1 MTVVTATSTT
11 AVLITEGAEKERG
24 DGRHKGVGR
33 SRRGGPMTLVEM
45 PLVESP
51 FDCTGVVRGADGV
64 KRYQSLPSSLLEML
78 ESRVR
83 AHPDREALVEIGGE
97 RWSYRDLWDKAAR
110 VAGGLRDRGVS
121 PGDRVANVLP
131 AGKDWVAGF
140 FGSVMAGAI
149 VVAVNTRLAPDEVAY
164 VLEDSGAA
172 VSLRPGEPLPDG
184 DPFVVGSLG
193 HDDAAALFYTSGT
206 TGLPKGAIITQGN
219 FLSNIENVIR
229 ATPLDRD
236 LGPDFRALI
245 SVPLFHVTGCNSQLL
260 ATLALGGTA
269 IVLPALNVPH
279 LLELIGRERISW
291 LVSVPAIFGLA
302 IRHPDFP
309 ATDISSVRWVG
320 YGGAPIT
327 TELVQRIAASFPNAQ
342 LSNGYGCTETSSL
355 TSLLPDQ
362 FTAERTDSV
371 GLPVPAVDLAL
382 DVVDETSRTGE
393 LLVRGPNVIK
403 GYWNKPEDTARAFD
417 GQWFRTGDIMR
428 IDEKGFLYILDRIKD
443 MVNRGGENVYCVEV
457 ENALAKVPGVIE
469 SAVCGVLDSIMGEKV
484 GAVVVSEPGL
494 TPQAVV
500 EALKGRIA
508 DFKIPQYV
516 VLHDGPLPR
525 TPAGKIRKADL
536 KNSTDWGTPLR

>member
-1 MTVVTATSTT
+1 MTRVE
-11 AVLITEGAEKERG
+11 IGAA
-24 DGRHKGVGR
+24 
-33 SRRGGPMTLVEM
+33 P
-45 PLVESP
+45 SP
-51 FDCTGVVRGADGV
+51 FDCTGVVRGSDGL
-64 KRYQSLPSSLLEML
+64 KHYQSLASSLPEML
-78 ESRVR
+78 QSRVQ
-83 AHPDREALVEIGGE
+83 AHPGREAVAGVGGGRWTYRELWE
-97 RWSYRDLWDKAAR
+97 RASR
-110 VAGGLRDRGVS
+110 VAGGLRARGVAR
-121 PGDRVANVLP
+121 GDRVANLLP
-131 AGKDWVAGF
+131 AGTDWVAGF
-140 FGSVMAGAI
+140 FGTLMAGAV

-164 VLEDSGAA
+164 VLDDSGAA
-172 VSLRPGEPLPDG
+172 AALKPGESLPDG
-184 DPFVVGSLG
+184 APFAVSDLG
-193 HDDAAALFYTSGT
+193 HGDDAALFYTSGT

-219 FLSNIENVIR
+219 FLSNVENVIR

-236 LGPDFRALI
+236 LGPDFRTLI

-269 IVLPALNVPH
+269 LVLPALNVPQ
-279 LLELIGRERISW
+279 LLELTGRERISW

-327 TELVQRIAASFPNAQ
+327 AELVQRIAAGFPGAR

-362 FTAERTDSV
+362 FTAGHADSV

-403 GYWNKPEDTARAFD
+403 GYWNKPQDTARAFD

-428 IDEKGFLYILDRIKD
+428 IDENGFLYILDRIKD

-469 SAVCGVLDSIMGEKV
+469 SAVCGVPDSIMGEKV
-484 GAVVVSEPGL
+484 GAVVAGEPGL

-500 EALKGRIA
+500 EALKGRSA

-525 TPAGKIRKADL
+525 TPAGKIRKPDL